1 MPTSD
6 PFVFDD
12 LSLDHIRFHVRDIDT
27 TLSWLTGGYG
37 LAVRAVSRPGTG
49 PGDEAGARSVEVG
62 ANGITLV
69 LTEAVTDDHPAAQYV
84 ERHGDGVADIAMR
97 VPDATAAHAAAVARG
112 ARSVAAPTRTGDV
125 VTASVGGF
133 GDVVHTFVERPGG
146 AGGPAVP
153 GMRPVPRAVGAME
166 NSLRSVDHF
175 AVCVNPGDIDGTVEF
190 YRNVFDFELTF
201 TEKLQIGSQAMTTK
215 VVESRSGD
223 VTLTLIEPDITQ
235 DRGHI
240 NEFLDDHGC
249 AGVQHI
255 AFSTDDI
262 VATVAEL
269 RRRGVAFMGTPD
281 AYYRTLSDR
290 VVPTRYTVEELHGE
304 EVLVDEDHGGQL
316 YQIFAK
322 SVHPK
327 NTIFLELI
335 ERMGARTFGSGNIT
349 ALYEAAER
357 QRGAAGAAS
366 GTSGTESR
374 AA

>member
-12 LSLDHIRFHVRDIDT
+12 LHLDHIRFHVRRIDT
-27 TLSWLTGGYG
+27 VLGWLVGGYG
-37 LAVRAVSRPGTG
+37 LTVRAVSHPG
-49 PGDEAGARSVEVG
+49 PGPGAEAGSRSVEVG
-62 ANGITLV
+62 ANGISLV
-69 LTEAVTDDHPAAQYV
+69 LTEAVTGDHPAARYV
-84 ERHGDGVADIAMR
+84 ARHGDGVADIALR
-97 VPDATAAHAAAVARG
+97 VPDAAGAHAVAVGRG
-112 ARSVAAPTRTGDV
+112 ARSVAAPAQVGDL

-146 AGGPAVP
+146 TGGPAVP
-153 GMRPVPRAVGAME
+153 GLRPVPRDAAASAS
-166 NSLRSVDHF
+166 SLRSVDHF
-175 AVCVNPGDIDGTVEF
+175 AVCVRPGDIDGTVAF

-201 TEKLQIGSQAMTTK
+201 TERLQIGAQAMTTK

-235 DRGHI
+235 EPGHV
-240 NEFLDDHGC
+240 NEFLDEHGC

-255 AFSTDDI
+255 AFATDGI

-281 AYYRTLSDR
+281 TYYRTLADR
-290 VVPTRYTVEELHGE
+290 VVPTRYTVDELRGQE
-304 EVLVDEDHGGQL
+304 ILVDEDHGGQL

-357 QRGAAGAAS
+357 QRSAAG
-366 GTSGTESR
+366 GESR